1 MKFQRNVDN
10 HGLGLKLIS
19 VFYVKLLYDHSR
31 TTLWLKEK
39 RETKKMSE
47 TILELQENASVL
59 KVVSI
64 SQQHIQSTIFRY
76 IFLKYR
82 LLPARLH
89 FWTQAVPELHLVIKQ
104 LLRLH
109 IQFPMPRLWWSQ
121 WTKASWA
128 GSVSNLHFL
137 SFRREICVIKIG
149 WISWTSIIP
158 DEVFHAVIIKSE
170 RNHFNF
176 AKLWSY
182 AI

>member
-1 MKFQRNVDN
+1 MISVISLYLRYYKRQMEQVGYLLVKFQRNVDN

-19 VFYVKLLYDHSR
+19 VFYVRLLYDHSR

-89 FWTQAVPELHLVIKQ
+89 F
-104 LLRLH
+104 
-109 IQFPMPRLWWSQ
+109 
-121 WTKASWA
+121 
-128 GSVSNLHFL
+128 
-137 SFRREICVIKIG
+137 
-149 WISWTSIIP
+149 
-158 DEVFHAVIIKSE
+158 
-170 RNHFNF
+170 
-176 AKLWSY
+176 
-182 AI
+182 